1 MGADDQQ
8 QNRRCHKPKENK
20 MVTMIKMR
28 LMLVDDEER
37 FLQTTGKMI
46 RKKGYDVITAASGE
60 ECLEKL
66 EKELVHVVILD
77 VKMPG
82 MDGVETLK
90 RIKQRYPRIEVIM
103 LTGHATADSAVD
115 GLKSGATDYLQKPTG
130 VEDLIAK
137 AEQAFARHL
146 EIEEKI
152 RLAEA
157 FKNSHI

>member
-1 MGADDQQ
+1 
-8 QNRRCHKPKENK
+8 

-66 EKELVHVVILD
+66 AQELVHVVILD

-103 LTGHATADSAVD
+103 LTGHATADSAVE

>member
-1 MGADDQQ
+1 
-8 QNRRCHKPKENK
+8 
-20 MVTMIKMR
+20 MVKMR

-46 RKKGYDVITAASGE
+46 RKKGVDVLTANSGE
-60 ECLEKL
+60 ACLEML
-66 EKELVHVVILD
+66 AKELVHVIVLD

-90 RIKQRYPRIEVIM
+90 QIKQRYPRIEVIM
-103 LTGHATADSAVD
+103 LTGHATADSAVE
-115 GLKSGATDYLQKPTG
+115 GLKSGATDYLQKPTS

-137 AEQAFARHL
+137 AEQAFTRHL
-146 EIEEKI
+146 DIEEKI

-157 FKNSHI
+157 FKQSSI

>member
-1 MGADDQQ
+1 
-8 QNRRCHKPKENK
+8 

-37 FLQTTGKMI
+37 FLQTTSKMI

-60 ECLEKL
+60 ACLEKL
-66 EKELVHVVILD
+66 ETEMVHVVIMD

-103 LTGHATADSAVD
+103 LTGHATADSAVE
-115 GLKSGATDYLQKPTG
+115 GLKSGATDYLQKPTS
-130 VEDLIAK
+130 VEDLLAK

-157 FKNSHI
+157 FKQASI

>member
-1 MGADDQQ
+1 
-8 QNRRCHKPKENK
+8 
-20 MVTMIKMR
+20 MVKMR

-46 RKKGYDVITAASGE
+46 RKKGVDVLTANSGE
-60 ECLEKL
+60 ACLEML
-66 EKELVHVVILD
+66 TKELVHVIVLD

-90 RIKQRYPRIEVIM
+90 QIKQRYPRIEVIM
-103 LTGHATADSAVD
+103 LTGHATADSAVE
-115 GLKSGATDYLQKPTG
+115 GLKSGATDYLQKPTS

-137 AEQAFARHL
+137 AEQAFTRHL
-146 EIEEKI
+146 DIEEKI

-157 FKNSHI
+157 FKQSSI